1 MRIIRNDQ
9 LATWT
14 FVPVETGEQ
23 ETLDAIART
32 LSYTKREKLVYGGRE
47 EDGQDR
53 RFLKIHLFAGAHK
66 AIRTRMFSSHFLN
79 DEIYLG
85 CVELV
90 LCGSSDKDKHEVGCI
105 RNICFVSS
113 CDLIFLDVIWMG
125 RKRCLLTTAKY
136 CKFCGATMIDFDGCY
151 SGVCNYCAEKCE
163 HLYCWSKAGS
173 DREFCVRCCRIRPR
187 EGGENWVRRL
197 VSGI

>member
-14 FVPVETGEQ
+14 FVPIEKGEQ
-23 ETLDAIART
+23 EILDVIART
-32 LSYTKREKLVYGGRE
+32 LNPAKREMLVYGGRE
-47 EDGQDR
+47 EDDEDR
-53 RFLKIHLFAGAHK
+53 RFFKIHLFAGAYR
-66 AIRTRMFSSHFLN
+66 AIRDLIFSQDFVFL
-79 DEIYLG
+79 G
-85 CVELV
+85 GVELV

-105 RNICFVSS
+105 RGVCFVSS
-113 CDLIFLDVIWMG
+113 CDLIFLDVVWIG
-125 RKRCLLTTAKY
+125 RKRCLLVTAKY

-163 HLYCWSKAGS
+163 HLHRWGRANS

-197 VSGI
+197 VGSI